1 MKRVANKIKRK
12 LNRLSIEKRY
22 QEMIEKA
29 YNFRQTDAGL
39 SDFFEFEANK
49 LLSKIHHLETE

>member
-1 MKRVANKIKRK
+1 MKRVATKIRRK
-12 LNRLSIEKRY
+12 LNRISIEKRY

-39 SDFFEFEANK
+39 SDFFEYEASK
-49 LLSKIHHLETE
+49 LLTKIHHLNAE